1 MTPSPIKIEL
11 RWMIKRD
18 LREVVAID
26 EISFMLPWSEQYF
39 RERLKFD
46 KALGMVA
53 VAGGKVVGYMVFE
66 CWPEHLGL
74 IKISVH
80 PDYRHQGIGT
90 ELIKRLKWKL
100 AIHSR
105 KKIITV
111 ASSVDLVAINFFT
124 ALGFRVGPIDINAHQ
139 GNAEDYVGL
148 DFTVD
153 HGVGPM
159 LERISDE
166 EMQDRGWCPKDLDD
180 GLEIIKGV
188 LKHESE

>member
-66 CWPEHLGL
+66 CWQEHLGL
-74 IKISVH
+74 IKIAVH

-166 EMQDRGWCPKDLDD
+166 EMQDRGWSPKDLDD

>member
-66 CWPEHLGL
+66 CWQEHLGL

-111 ASSVDLVAINFFT
+111 ASSVDLVAINFLT

-139 GNAEDYVGL
+139 GNAKDYVGL

-166 EMQDRGWCPKDLDD
+166 EMQDRGWSPKDLDD

>member
-66 CWPEHLGL
+66 CWQEHLGL

-80 PDYRHQGIGT
+80 PDYRNQGIGT
-90 ELIKRLKWKL
+90 ELIKRLKCKL

-124 ALGFRVGPIDINAHQ
+124 ALGFRVGPIDMNAHQ

-166 EMQDRGWCPKDLDD
+166 EMKDRGWSPKDLDD